1 MVELMVPG
9 HEREHRGITSRRF
22 KLAIVRALNAAC
34 TAIDAMAYR
43 PAVVRLTLRLPSWWQ
58 CQLAHLSMALDA
70 RWRTGYWK
78 SENAPAAPDGP
89 CDACGRRAAWLLV
102 GGWGED
108 EADSAESYLADHT
121 VKLCGWCQLEFDQ
134 PPRSHE
140 ELQGLLSDAG
150 ARSISWRW
158 R

>member
-1 MVELMVPG
+1 MAPD
-9 HEREHRGITSRRF
+9 HEREHRSRTSWRF
-22 KLAIVRALNAAC
+22 KLAIVRALNGAC
-34 TAIDAMAYR
+34 TAIDAVAYR
-43 PAVVRLTLRLPSWWQ
+43 PAVVKLTLRLPSWWQ
-58 CQLAHLSMALDA
+58 CQLAHLSMALDD

-108 EADSAESYLADHT
+108 EVDSAESYLADHT
-121 VKLCGWCQLEFDQ
+121 VKLCGWCRLDHDSR
-134 PPRSHE
+134 PANKD
-140 ELQGLLSDAG
+140 ELLLALADAR
-150 ARSISWRW
+150 ARSVSMRW